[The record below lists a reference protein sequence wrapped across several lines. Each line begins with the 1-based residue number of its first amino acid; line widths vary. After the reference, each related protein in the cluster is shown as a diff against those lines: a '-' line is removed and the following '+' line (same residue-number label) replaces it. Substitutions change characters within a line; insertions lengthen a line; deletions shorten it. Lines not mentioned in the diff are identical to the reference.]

1 MSLNIFFVIF
11 SINIKIDLIFIRNY
25 YYMSD
30 LINKTLEE
38 LIEFCKEKG
47 INYLTKQK
55 KPMAKKTII
64 NNLKKAGL
72 IDDDEDDDLDTE
84 TTDINVIIRKSHN
97 YLYKSAGV
105 VGAKAQN
112 DIMRVLIMRIFN
124 ILLSKNNSYLLSVLE
139 DANISDK
146 CVLKQ
151 CQIDTYKTY
160 IYDISNL
167 LKEQANIKN
176 NWNIFITKFMSKL
189 FNNIYVPEDANFN
202 TPNDYDITRLIKII
216 SKFKITDEFIDEF
229 FIKNGDIHESFLKYQ
244 GNVNS
249 KELGQFFTPKPII
262 KSLLNECGFKDLILN
277 KEGSDLSLCDLCM
290 GTGGLLCYTYNYCKE
305 KINPS
310 KIYGCE
316 IEKDTIKFGNASL
329 MLSTNQYNYNI
340 LRCNSLIENP
350 YLFNKEE
357 DKFDIIFINPPFATK
372 TNYKSLNKLF
382 NNYKNRIT
390 SSPEFNGNSEI
401 EFKDIYPIVSNTGI
415 ELFIQLVIYSLK
427 KDGIACIILPDG
439 ELMTS
444 NNMTIRKYILDN
456 CQLLKVININGGAFT
471 NTGIKTKALII
482 KKCNNDNYNQDIE
495 FIEINQEVKVLGI
508 RKLNEKLQF
517 TFEDKKEEII
527 NYNKEIEIK
536 TLGEVC
542 EFQNGK
548 RIVKNQVDTG
558 EYPVLGGGGFTSF
571 YTNEYS
577 RDGKSCKIS
586 REGMSLHNCV
596 MILNQKY
603 YLNSQ
608 AFTIISNND
617 KLIDNY
623 LWYYLDSIKEII
635 YNCGRGTA
643 QKAIDIDEFKLI
655 KIPIPSIE
663 IQNKIVNYLDMI
675 YETVIKNNNEKIKN
689 IKKLNKN
696 YLDLT
701 IEFNKE
707 IEIKTLGEIFDLKM
721 GKFNSNDMD
730 NIGDIPFYSCKSD
743 NPCGY
748 HSVYSFDYI
757 EYLLLVCAGGSQ
769 NNIIGDNVGLGKC
782 YYVNGKTACR
792 ANVCSLISK
801 IKEINIKYIY
811 YYLNINRLETN
822 KKAHFTTNLGT
833 ISLNEISNLK
843 IPIPS
848 IEKQKEIIEY
858 LEFNDELIKTLE
870 KENEINKNNAELL
883 MKQIL
888 YK

>member
-1 MSLNIFFVIF
+1 MRI
-11 SINIKIDLIFIRNY
+11 Y
-25 YYMSD
+25 YNMSD
-30 LINKTLEE
+30 LINKSIDE

-47 INYLTKQK
+47 INYLTKAK
-55 KPMAKKTII
+55 KPMVKKTII

-72 IDDDEDDDLDTE
+72 IEDDEDDDLETE
-84 TTDINVIIRKSHN
+84 TTDINVIIRKTHN

-176 NWNIFITKFMSKL
+176 NWNNFITKFMSKL
-189 FNNIYVPEDANFN
+189 FDNIYVPEDANFN

-216 SKFKITDEFIDEF
+216 SKFIITDEFIDEF
-229 FIKNGDIHESFLKYQ
+229 FMKNGDIHESFLKYQ

-277 KEGSDLSLCDLCM
+277 KEGSDLSLCDFCL

-357 DKFDIIFINPPFATK
+357 DKFDIIFINPPFGTK

-382 NNYKNRIT
+382 NNYKNKIT
-390 SSPEFNGNSEI
+390 THRDFNGNSEI
-401 EFKDIYPIVSNTGI
+401 EFKDIYPIVSNTGT

-444 NNMTIRKYILDN
+444 IGSNNIRKYILDN
-456 CQLLKVININGGAFT
+456 CQLLKIISINGGAFT
-471 NTGIKTKALII
+471 NTGVKTKALII
-482 KKCNNDNYNQDIE
+482 KKCNNDNYNQEIE
-495 FIEINQEVKVLGI
+495 FIELNKEVKVLGI

-517 TFEDKKEEII
+517 NFEDIKEEII
-527 NYNKEIEIK
+527 NYNEDIEIK

-542 EFQNGK
+542 DIQNGK
-548 RIVKNQVDTG
+548 RIVKDQVETG

-617 KLIDNY
+617 KLINNY

-643 QKAIDIDEFKLI
+643 QKAIDIDKFKLI

-663 IQNKIVNYLDMI
+663 IQNKIVEYLDMI
-675 YETVIKNNNEKIKN
+675 YETVIKNNNEKIEN

-696 YLDLT
+696 YLDLNLQ
-701 IEFNKE
+701 FNKE
-707 IEIKTLGEIFDLKM
+707 IEIKTLGEVCDIQN
-721 GKFNSNDMD
+721 GKRIVKDQVETGEYPVLGGGGFTS
-730 NIGDIPFYSCKSD
+730 FYTNEYSRDGKSCKISREGMSLH
-743 NPCGY
+743 NCVMILNQKY
-748 HSVYSFDYI
+748 
-757 EYLLLVCAGGSQ
+757 YLNSQ
-769 NNIIGDNVGLGKC
+769 AFTIISNNDKLINNYLW
-782 YYVNGKTACR
+782 YYLD
-792 ANVCSLISK
+792 S
-801 IKEINIKYIY
+801 IKEIIY
-811 YYLNINRLETN
+811 NCGRGTAQ
-822 KKAHFTTNLGT
+822 KAIDIDKFKL
-833 ISLNEISNLK
+833 IK

-848 IEKQKEIIEY
+848 IEIQKEIIEY

>member
-1 MSLNIFFVIF
+1 MRI
-11 SINIKIDLIFIRNY
+11 Y
-25 YYMSD
+25 YNMSD
-30 LINKTLEE
+30 IINKTLEE
-38 LIEFCKEKG
+38 LIQFCKEKG
-47 INYLTKQK
+47 INYLTKAK
-55 KPMAKKTII
+55 KPMVKKTII

-72 IDDDEDDDLDTE
+72 IEDDEDDDLETE
-84 TTDINVIIRKSHN
+84 TTDINVIIRKTHN

-139 DANISDK
+139 DANILNK

-176 NWNIFITKFMSKL
+176 NWNNFITKFMSKL
-189 FNNIYVPEDANFN
+189 FDNIYVPEDANFN
-202 TPNDYDITRLIKII
+202 TPNDYDIIRLIKII
-216 SKFKITDEFIDEF
+216 SKFIITDEFIDEF
-229 FIKNGDIHESFLKYQ
+229 FMKNGDIHESFLKYQ

-277 KEGSDLSLCDLCM
+277 KEGSNFSLCDLCM

-310 KIYGCE
+310 KIYGCD

-329 MLSTNQYNYNI
+329 MISTNQYNSNI

-357 DKFDIIFINPPFATK
+357 DKFDIIFINPPFGTK

-382 NNYKNRIT
+382 NNYKNKIT
-390 SSPEFNGNSEI
+390 THRDFNGNSEI
-401 EFKDIYPIVSNTGI
+401 EFKDIYPIVSNTGT

-427 KDGIACIILPDG
+427 KDGLACIILPDG

-444 NNMTIRKYILDN
+444 VGSYNIRKYILDY
-456 CQLLKVININGGAFT
+456 CQILKIINIQGGAFT
-471 NTGIKTKALII
+471 NTGVKTKALII

-495 FIEINQEVKVLGI
+495 FIELNQEVKVLGI
-508 RKLNEKLQF
+508 RKLNEKIQF

-542 EFQNGK
+542 DITYGT
-548 RIVKNQVDTG
+548 RIVKDKINSGLYDV
-558 EYPVLGGGGFTSF
+558 YGGGDITFTIDKYNREGF
-571 YTNEYS
+571 NII
-577 RDGKSCKIS
+577 IS
-586 REGMSLHNCV
+586 RFAMSKTCV
-596 MILNQKY
+596 RLLDKKLFLNDSGLSIKSKFEYLNDKYLGY
-603 YLNSQ
+603 YLL
-608 AFTIISNND
+608 NNQE
-617 KLIDNY
+617 Y
-623 LWYYLDSIKEII
+623 I
-635 YNCGRGTA
+635 YNLSRGAA
-643 QKAIDIDEFKLI
+643 QKNLDIDKFKLI

-663 IQNKIVNYLDMI
+663 IQNKIVEYLDMI
-675 YETVIKNNNEKIKN
+675 YETVIKNNNEKIEN

-707 IEIKTLGEIFDLKM
+707 IEIKTLDEICDISYGTRIVKNNNTDGEYPVYGSGRPMFYTNIFNREGYNILIGRFALSLKCVRIITD
-721 GKFNSNDMD
+721 KIFLNDS
-730 NIGDIPFYSCKSD
+730 GLSVKS
-743 NPCGY
+743 
-748 HSVYSFDYI
+748 
-757 EYLLLVCAGGSQ
+757 
-769 NNIIGDNVGLGKC
+769 NNIDILFDKYLG
-782 YYVNGKTACR
+782 
-792 ANVCSLISK
+792 
-801 IKEINIKYIY
+801 
-811 YYLNINRLETN
+811 YYLINNENIIYDLASGAAQ
-822 KKAHFTTNLGT
+822 KNLN
-833 ISLNEISNLK
+833 IDKFKLIK

-848 IEKQKEIIEY
+848 IEKQEEIIKY

>member
-1 MSLNIFFVIF
+1 MA
-11 SINIKIDLIFIRNY
+11 
-25 YYMSD
+25 D
-30 LINKTLEE
+30 LINKTIEE

-47 INYLTKQK
+47 INYLTRAK

-64 NNLKKAGL
+64 SNLKKAGL
-72 IDDDEDDDLDTE
+72 IEDDEDDDLDTE
-84 TTDINVIIRKSHN
+84 TTDINIIIRKTHN
-97 YLYKSAGV
+97 YLYKSAGI
-105 VGAKAQN
+105 VGSKAQN

-124 ILLSKNNSYLLSVLE
+124 ILISKNNSYLLSVLE
-139 DANISDK
+139 DANDK
-146 CVLKQ
+146 CLLKQ
-151 CQIDTYKTY
+151 SQIDAYKSY

-167 LKEQANIKN
+167 LKEADIKN
-176 NWNIFITKFMSKL
+176 VWNNFISKFMYRL
-189 FNNIYVPEDANFN
+189 FPNIYVSEDAHFN
-202 TPNDYDITRLIKII
+202 TPNDYDIIRLIKII

-229 FIKNGDIHESFLKYQ
+229 FMKNGDIHESFLKYQ

-249 KELGQFFTPKPII
+249 KELGQFFTPKIII
-262 KSLLNECGFKDLILN
+262 KSLLNECGFKELILN
-277 KEGSDLSLCDLCM
+277 KEGTDFNLCDPCM
-290 GTGGLLCYTYNYCKE
+290 GTGGLLCYTYNYCKD

-310 KIYGCE
+310 KIYGCD
-316 IEKDTIKFGNASL
+316 IEKDTIKFGSASL
-329 MLSTNQYNYNI
+329 MLSTNQYNSNI
-340 LRCNSLIENP
+340 IRCNSLIENP

-357 DKFDIIFINPPFATK
+357 DKFDIIFINPPFGTK
-372 TNYKSLNKLF
+372 NNYKSLNKLF
-382 NNYKNRIT
+382 NNYKNKIT
-390 SSPEFNGNSEI
+390 TTKDFNGNPEI
-401 EFKDIYPIVSNTGI
+401 EFKDIYPIISNTGT
-415 ELFIQLVIYSLK
+415 ELFIQMVIFLLK

-444 NNMTIRKYILDN
+444 VGSYNIRKYILDN
-456 CQLLKVININGGAFT
+456 CQVMKIININGGSFI

-482 KKCNNDNYNQDIE
+482 RKRDYDNYNQDVE
-495 FIEINQEVKVLGI
+495 FIELNQEVKVLGI

-517 TFEDKKEEII
+517 TFEDEKEEII
-527 NYNKEIEIK
+527 NYNEDIEIK

-548 RIVKNQVDTG
+548 RIVKDQVDIG

-623 LWYYLDSIKEII
+623 LWYYLNNIKEII

-643 QKAIDIDEFKLI
+643 QKAIDIDKFKLI

-663 IQNKIVNYLDMI
+663 IQNKIIEYFDMI
-675 YETVIKNNNEKIKN
+675 YETVIKNNNEKIET

-696 YLDLT
+696 YLELNLK
-701 IEFNKE
+701 FNKE
-707 IEIKTLGEIFDLKM
+707 IEIKTLGEIFILN
-721 GKFNSNDMD
+721 GNGSTNSK
-730 NIGDIPFYSCKSD
+730 DITNTGEYPFYRASCN
-743 NPCGY
+743 NPCGTHNTY
-748 HSVYSFDYI
+748 DFDGN
-757 EYLLLVCAGGSQ
+757 EYLLIIKSGGCANKPISSSYG
-769 NNIIGDNVGLGKC
+769 IGKVFI
-782 YYVNGKTACR
+782 VNGKCA
-792 ANVCSLISK
+792 ANIAVFQLILK
-801 IKEINIKYIY
+801 NKEICNIKYLY
-811 YYLNINRLETN
+811 YYLIHIQSSIQELALYCTNNGNINMKELM
-822 KKAHFTTNLGT
+822 
-833 ISLNEISNLK
+833 NLK

-858 LEFNDELIKTLE
+858 LDFNDELIKTLE

>member
-1 MSLNIFFVIF
+1 MRI
-11 SINIKIDLIFIRNY
+11 Y
-25 YYMSD
+25 YNMTD
-30 LINKTLEE
+30 LINKSIEE

-72 IDDDEDDDLDTE
+72 INDIDDDDDLDTE
-84 TTDINVIIRKSHN
+84 TTDINIIIRKTHN

-124 ILLSKNNSYLLSVLE
+124 ILLSKNNTYLLSVLE
-139 DANISDK
+139 DANISNK

-176 NWNIFITKFMSKL
+176 NWNNFISKFMSKL
-189 FNNIYVPEDANFN
+189 FDNIYVPEDAHFN

-216 SKFKITDEFIDEF
+216 SKFIITDEFIEEF

-277 KEGSDLSLCDLCM
+277 KEGSDFSLYDACM
-290 GTGGLLCYTYNYCKE
+290 GTGALLCYTYNYCKD

-329 MLSTNQYNYNI
+329 MISTNQYNSNI
-340 LRCNSLIENP
+340 MRCNSLIENP
-350 YLFNKEE
+350 KLFNKED
-357 DKFDIIFINPPFATK
+357 DKYDVIFINPPFGSK
-372 TNYKSLNKLF
+372 NNYKSLNKLF
-382 NNYKNRIT
+382 NDYKKKIT
-390 SSPEFNGNSEI
+390 THKDFNGNSEI
-401 EFKDIYPIVSNTGI
+401 EFKDIYPINSNTGT

-444 NNMTIRKYILDN
+444 NNMTIRKYILDY
-456 CQLLKVININGGAFT
+456 CQILKIISINGGAFT
-471 NTGIKTKALII
+471 NTGVKTKALII

-495 FIEINQEVKVLGI
+495 FIELNQEVKVLGI

-527 NYNKEIEIK
+527 NYNSEIEIK

-542 EFQNGK
+542 EFQNGYSFK
-548 RIVKNQVDTG
+548 STDYEKQNHTNIGIVQIKSIQNGFIDDKKITEYIKEDKKYKLFEIQEGDILIGLTGSFKIGLYKLQQKSYLNQRVAKINAKN
-558 EYPVLGGGGFTSF
+558 L
-571 YTNEYS
+571 
-577 RDGKSCKIS
+577 I
-586 REGMSLHNCV
+586 
-596 MILNQKY
+596 NQKY
-603 YLNSQ
+603 IYYWYICSNIEKYILENLATGVAQ
-608 AFTIISNND
+608 ANISTND
-617 KLIDNY
+617 I
-623 LWYYLDSIKEII
+623 S
-635 YNCGRGTA
+635 
-643 QKAIDIDEFKLI
+643 LI

-663 IQNKIVNYLDMI
+663 IQNKIIEYLDMI
-675 YETVIKNNNEKIKN
+675 YETVIKNNNEKIEN
-689 IKKLNKN
+689 IKKLNKS
-696 YLDLT
+696 YLELNLQ
-701 IEFNKE
+701 FNKN
-707 IEIKTLGEIFDLKM
+707 IEIKTLGEIASINQ
-721 GKFNSNDMD
+721 GKLLIKNDMID
-730 NIGDIPFYSCKSD
+730 GLYDVIGGGKIIGTHNINNRDGDDVIITRVGDININYISNAYYLTD
-743 NPCGY
+743 NAF
-748 HSVYSFDYI
+748 S
-757 EYLLLVCAGGSQ
+757 LKTLN
-769 NNIIGDNVGLGKC
+769 NNIMITKYLYYIILNNKQYLKDLYIG
-782 YYVNGKTACR
+782 TAQK
-792 ANVCSLISK
+792 VISK
-801 IKEINIKYIY
+801 
-811 YYLNINRLETN
+811 
-822 KKAHFTTNLGT
+822 TNL
-833 ISLNEISNLK
+833 SNVK

-858 LEFNDELIKTLE
+858 LEFNDNLIKTLE

>member
-1 MSLNIFFVIF
+1 MT
-11 SINIKIDLIFIRNY
+11 
-25 YYMSD
+25 D
-30 LINKTLEE
+30 LINKTIEE

-47 INYLTKQK
+47 INYLTKAN

-64 NNLKKAGL
+64 SNLKKTGL
-72 IDDDEDDDLDTE
+72 IEDDEDDDLDTE
-84 TTDINVIIRKSHN
+84 TTDINIIIRKTHN
-97 YLYKSAGV
+97 YLYKSAGI
-105 VGAKAQN
+105 VGSKAQN

-139 DANISDK
+139 DANINDK
-146 CVLKQ
+146 CLLKQ
-151 CQIDTYKTY
+151 SQIEAYKSY

-167 LKEQANIKN
+167 LKEADIKN
-176 NWNIFITKFMSKL
+176 VWNNFITKFMSRL
-189 FNNIYVPEDANFN
+189 FDNIYVPEDALFN
-202 TPNDYDITRLIKII
+202 TPNDYDIIRLIKII

-229 FIKNGDIHESFLKYQ
+229 FMKNGDIHESFLKYQ

-249 KELGQFFTPKPII
+249 KELGQFFTPKIII
-262 KSLLNECGFKDLILN
+262 KSLLNECGFKELILN
-277 KEGSDLSLCDLCM
+277 KEGTDFSLCDPCM
-290 GTGGLLCYTYNYCKE
+290 GTGGLLCYTYNYCKD

-310 KIYGCE
+310 KIYGCD
-316 IEKDTIKFGNASL
+316 IERDTIKFGSASL
-329 MLSTNQYNYNI
+329 MLSTNQYNSNI
-340 LRCNSLIENP
+340 IRCNSLIENP
-350 YLFNKEE
+350 YLFNKAE
-357 DKFDIIFINPPFATK
+357 DKFDIIFINPPFGTK
-372 TNYKSLNKLF
+372 NNYKSLNKLF
-382 NNYKNRIT
+382 DNYKNKIT
-390 SSPEFNGNSEI
+390 TAKDFNGNPEI
-401 EFKDIYPIVSNTGI
+401 EFKDIYPCISNTGT
-415 ELFIQLVIYSLK
+415 ELFIQMVIFLLK

-444 NNMTIRKYILDN
+444 IGSYNIRKYILDN
-456 CQLLKVININGGAFT
+456 CQIMKIININGGTFT

-482 KKCNNDNYNQDIE
+482 RIGDYDNYNQDIE
-495 FIEINQEVKVLGI
+495 FIELNQEIKVLGI

-517 TFEDKKEEII
+517 TFEDEKEEII
-527 NYNKEIEIK
+527 NYNEDIEIK

-542 EFQNGK
+542 EIQNGK
-548 RIVKNQVDTG
+548 RIVKDQVDIG

-623 LWYYLDSIKEII
+623 LWYYLNNIKEII

-643 QKAIDIDEFKLI
+643 QKAIDIDKFKLI

-663 IQNKIVNYLDMI
+663 IQNKIIEYFDMI
-675 YETVIKNNNEKIKN
+675 YDIVIKNNNEKIET

-696 YLDLT
+696 YLELNL
-701 IEFNKE
+701 IFNKE
-707 IEIKTLGEIFDLKM
+707 LEIKTLGEISEFIKTGKNKPFDSKTGSLYPYYGTSK
-721 GKFNSNDMD
+721 
-730 NIGDIPFYSCKSD
+730 IT
-743 NPCGY
+743 GY
-748 HSVYSFDYI
+748 TD
-757 EYLLLVCAGGSQ
+757 EYLYDGNYLLTARNGV
-769 NNIIGDNVGLGKC
+769 IGNCFL
-782 YYVNGKTACR
+782 VNGKFFPSDHIFIIDIK
-792 ANVCSLISK
+792 NK
-801 IKEINIKYIY
+801 ILLKFIY
-811 YYLNINRLETN
+811 YYITNNSHKLDILKTGLCIPNITKEILE
-822 KKAHFTTNLGT
+822 
-833 ISLNEISNLK
+833 NLK

-858 LEFNDELIKTLE
+858 LDFNDELIKTLE
-870 KENEINKNNAELL
+870 KENEINKNNAKLL

>member
-1 MSLNIFFVIF
+1 
-11 SINIKIDLIFIRNY
+11 
-25 YYMSD
+25 MSD

-47 INYLTKQK
+47 INYLTKAK

-64 NNLKKAGL
+64 NNLKKKGL
-72 IDDDEDDDLDTE
+72 IEDIDDDDDDLDTE
-84 TTDINVIIRKSHN
+84 TTDINVIIRKTHN
-97 YLYKSAGV
+97 LLYKNSGV
-105 VGAKAQN
+105 VGSKAQN

-146 CVLKQ
+146 CL
-151 CQIDTYKTY
+151 IDEDDIIKYKSY

-167 LKEQANIKN
+167 LKEKDIKN
-176 NWNIFITKFMSKL
+176 VWLNFINEFIARL
-189 FNNIYVPEDANFN
+189 FDNIYDKEDAHFN

-229 FIKNGDIHESFLKYQ
+229 FMKNGDIHESFLKYQ

-249 KELGQFFTPKPII
+249 KELGQFFTPKKII
-262 KSLLNECGFKDLILN
+262 KSLLNECGFKELILN
-277 KEGSDLSLCDLCM
+277 KEGSDFSLCDFCL

-305 KINPS
+305 KINPL

-316 IEKDTIKFGNASL
+316 IEKDTIKFGSASL
-329 MLSTNQYNYNI
+329 MLSTNRYNSNI

-357 DKFDIIFINPPFATK
+357 DKFDIIFINPPFGTK
-372 TNYKSLNKLF
+372 NNYKSLNNLF
-382 NNYKNRIT
+382 NDYKNKIT
-390 SSPEFNGNSEI
+390 PRPEFNGNSEI
-401 EFKDIYPIVSNTGI
+401 EFKDIYPINTNNGA

-427 KDGIACIILPDG
+427 QDGIACIILPDG

-456 CQLLKVININGGAFT
+456 CQLLKIISIQGGVFT

-495 FIEINQEVKVLGI
+495 FIELNEEVKVLGI
-508 RKLNEKLQF
+508 KKLNEKLQF
-517 TFEDKKEEII
+517 TFENKKEEII

-536 TLGEVC
+536 TLGEIASINIGGTPKRDNLEYYNNGNNLWVSIRELNNNIIYDTKEKITDLGVKNSNVKLLPINTILFAFKLSIGKIGIAGVPLYTNEAIAGINTNDDTIIINKYLYYYLYYTDFNHLAC
-542 EFQNGK
+542 GILGNVGSLNKKILEDLKIPIPPIKIQNKIVNYLDIIYEKIIKNNNEKIKDIKKLNKDYLDLTIEFNKEIEIKTLGEVSIIHNGK

-571 YTNEYS
+571 YTNKYS

-635 YNCGRGTA
+635 YNCGRGAA

-655 KIPIPSIE
+655 KIPIP
-663 IQNKIVNYLDMI
+663 
-675 YETVIKNNNEKIKN
+675 
-689 IKKLNKN
+689 
-696 YLDLT
+696 
-701 IEFNKE
+701 
-707 IEIKTLGEIFDLKM
+707 
-721 GKFNSNDMD
+721 
-730 NIGDIPFYSCKSD
+730 P
-743 NPCGY
+743 
-748 HSVYSFDYI
+748 
-757 EYLLLVCAGGSQ
+757 
-769 NNIIGDNVGLGKC
+769 
-782 YYVNGKTACR
+782 
-792 ANVCSLISK
+792 
-801 IKEINIKYIY
+801 
-811 YYLNINRLETN
+811 
-822 KKAHFTTNLGT
+822 
-833 ISLNEISNLK
+833 
-843 IPIPS
+843 
-848 IEKQKEIIEY
+848 IEKQEEIIKY
-858 LEFNDELIKTLE
+858 LDFNDELIKTLE